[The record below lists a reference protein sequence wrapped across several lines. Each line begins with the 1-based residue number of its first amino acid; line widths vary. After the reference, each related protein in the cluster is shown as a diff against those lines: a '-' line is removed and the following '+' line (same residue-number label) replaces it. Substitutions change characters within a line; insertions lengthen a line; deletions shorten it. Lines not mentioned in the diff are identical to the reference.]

1 MHKKNVVTYL
11 IIFNL
16 LAILVILLGKI
27 SVLRN
32 FINVIFAV
40 VIIPIIFGVFLFYI
54 LNLLI
59 IYF

>member
-1 MHKKNVVTYL
+1 MHKKNVITYL

-40 VIIPIIFGVFLFYI
+40 VIIPIIFGVFLFLYTKTS
-54 LNLLI
+54 
-59 IYF
+59 

>member
-1 MHKKNVVTYL
+1 MHKKNVITYL

-32 FINVIFAV
+32 FINVIFV
-40 VIIPIIFGVFLFYI
+40 SSYYTNNIW
-54 LNLLI
+54 
-59 IYF
+59 